1 MVRLSKQQRKRK
13 VSPKKTKLPV
23 HPDKKISIKQFAK
36 IHKNAMEG
44 ALRDRVFIPQVKTK
58 EPRHV

>member
-13 VSPKKTKLPV
+13 ISPRKTKPSVEPV
-23 HPDKKISIKQFAK
+23 KKISIKQFAK

-44 ALRDRVFIPQVKTK
+44 ALQSQVFIPQVKTK